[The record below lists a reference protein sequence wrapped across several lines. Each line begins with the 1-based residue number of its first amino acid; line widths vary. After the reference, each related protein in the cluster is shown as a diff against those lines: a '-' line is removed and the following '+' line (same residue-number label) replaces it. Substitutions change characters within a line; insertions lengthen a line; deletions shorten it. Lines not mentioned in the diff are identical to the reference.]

1 MMSIS
6 KKVASANNKFL
17 IALLI
22 SFLILSVVV
31 SFCISYFREKY
42 LIMQFK
48 KEYITYNQ
56 ALTITALDMFGD
68 TGCYY
73 STDKNVKNNY
83 ANCDKFYKRFAT
95 NLNVRKY
102 CKKDALSDGCVPV
115 YKSYTAE
122 ARCAG
127 YSESM
132 MNRFNQAF
140 VMDDNSNFIVFN
152 QPANV
157 QRPLFSVDSNGM
169 LFPNKSGRDLFS
181 FVIMRSK
188 NGNYYFHSNVTYCL
202 PKESGGISKL
212 QDVF

>member
-1 MMSIS
+1 MAV
-6 KKVASANNKFL
+6 KKRT
-17 IALLI
+17 
-22 SFLILSVVV
+22 LILVFVYFIVLLYISTL
-31 SFCISYFREKY
+31 CIINLVEKSA
-42 LIMQFK
+42 ITSFK
-48 KEYITYNQ
+48 KLYSSYSQ
-56 ALTITALDMFGD
+56 ALNLTVYQMDGE
-68 TGCYY
+68 TGCFF
-73 STDKNVKNNY
+73 SSSKSVPSDFS
-83 ANCDKFYKRFAT
+83 NCDKFYKNFAT
-95 NLNVRKY
+95 NLKVRKY
-102 CKKDALSDGCVPV
+102 CKNNALLSGCIPE
-115 YKSYTAE
+115 YHSYAKTSS
-122 ARCAG
+122 CAG
-127 YSESM
+127 FSESM